1 MINLLRRIEFEHPL
15 LLLLL
20 VLPVLYILWQILRY
34 KQLYPSLDLP
44 VLAGLQQHRKPF
56 RGFLKKY
63 LFIFRALAVSFL
75 VIALARPR
83 TSLNEENIET
93 EGIDIVLSLDISG
106 SMNALDFRPD
116 RLQAAKTKA
125 LDFISQRPNDRIG
138 LVVFAGES
146 YTQCPLTT
154 DTSMVKK
161 LLREVQQGIIED
173 GTAIGMGLANAV
185 LRLKESDAKSRV
197 VILLTDGVNNSGQ
210 IDPNTAVETAL
221 QFGVRVYTIGVG
233 SNGTAPF
240 AMKTPFGQ
248 TVTRQVEV
256 ELDEALLKNIAE
268 KTGGKYFQA
277 KNTQALG
284 EVYAEIDRLE
294 KTRMQVTRITRHTEE
309 FHWFVIIGILIL
321 LLEIILRYTVVRSIP

>member
-1 MINLLRRIEFEHPL
+1 MINLLRRIEFEHQYML
-15 LLLLL
+15 LLLG
-20 VLPVLYILWQILRY
+20 LPLLYIIWQALRY
-34 KQLYPSLDLP
+34 RKLYPSLNLP
-44 VLAGLQQHRKPF
+44 ILAGVLNHTQPF
-56 RGFLKKY
+56 RGFIKKY
-63 LFIFRALAVSFL
+63 LFVLRALAVAFL
-75 VIALARPR
+75 VVALARPR
-83 TSLNEENIET
+83 TSLNEESIET

-106 SMNALDFRPD
+106 SMNALDFKPD
-116 RLQAAKTKA
+116 RLQAAKSKA

-161 LLREVQQGIIED
+161 LLRDVQQGIIED

-221 QFGVRVYTIGVG
+221 QYGVRVYTIGVG

-256 ELDEALLKNIAE
+256 ELDESLLKNIAD

-277 KNTQALG
+277 RNTRALG
-284 EVYAEIDRLE
+284 EVYEEIDRLE
-294 KTRMQVTRITRHTEE
+294 KTRMQVTRTTRHTEE
-309 FHWFVIIGILIL
+309 FHWFLIIGAFFLLI
-321 LLEIILRYTVVRSIP
+321 EWFLRYVVVRSIP

>member
-15 LLLLL
+15 MLLLLA
-20 VLPVLYILWQILRY
+20 LPLIYILWQVFRY
-34 KQLYPSLDLP
+34 KKLYPSLNLP
-44 VLAGLQQHRKPF
+44 VLAGLQDHTKPF

-63 LFIFRALAVSFL
+63 LFIFRALAVAFL
-75 VIALARPR
+75 VVALARPR
-83 TSLNEENIET
+83 TTLNEENIET
-93 EGIDIVLSLDISG
+93 EGIDIILSLDISG

-221 QFGVRVYTIGVG
+221 QYGIRVYTIGVG

-248 TVTRQVEV
+248 TITRQVEV
-256 ELDEALLKNIAE
+256 ELDEDLLKGIAD

-277 KNTQALG
+277 KNTRALG
-284 EVYAEIDRLE
+284 EVYKEIDRLE

-309 FHWFVIIGILIL
+309 FHWFVIIGALIL
-321 LLEIILRYTVVRSIP
+321 LIEAIIKYSIVRSIP

>member
-1 MINLLRRIEFEHPL
+1 MMNLLRRIEFEHPL
-15 LLLLL
+15 MLLLLA
-20 VLPVLYILWQILRY
+20 LPLIYMLWQVFRY
-34 KQLYPSLDLP
+34 KQLYPTLNLP
-44 VLAGLQQHRKPF
+44 VLAGLDDHTRPI

-63 LFIFRALAVSFL
+63 LFVLRAVAVAFL

-83 TSLNEENIET
+83 TTLNEENIET

-116 RLQAAKTKA
+116 RLQAAKAKA

-154 DTSMVKK
+154 DTTMVKK

-221 QFGVRVYTIGVG
+221 QYGIRVYTIGVG

-256 ELDEALLKNIAE
+256 ELDETLLRSIAD

-277 KNTQALG
+277 RNTQALG
-284 EVYAEIDRLE
+284 KVYEEIDRLE

-309 FHWFVIIGILIL
+309 FHWFVIIGLLVLLMEAVIRYLI
-321 LLEIILRYTVVRSIP
+321 VRSIP